1 MGTSDQVLHEIFDHA
16 AVGIAQISLNGTFL
30 RVNRRYCEMLG
41 YSEAELLTKTV
52 RDINPPDNCAEVLTG
67 CEQLQAGAITAHSV
81 EKRYVRKDGT
91 MFWGRLHRSLI
102 RNHEN
107 VAQYFVAVVEDIT
120 DKVHVEQALRERERQ
135 LVLAQSAA
143 RLGVWDRDLRTD
155 VTATSGHYA
164 QLRGLQ
170 PDNSEITH
178 KEWLAMIHPDDRER
192 VERDLRECIERTHIW
207 DEEFRV
213 VWPDGSVHWLLA
225 KGQVFLDEEGRPVRM
240 SGASLDVTDRK
251 RIEKELR
258 ESEERFR
265 RLFEEGPIGLA
276 LVGRDFRLLKVNRAF
291 CQMVGYTEETLLQ
304 KSFADITHPDDLASD
319 LGLAERLFRGELP
332 FFKLQKRYMKSDGG
346 IIWANLTASVIHGQD
361 GEPSYGL
368 GMVEDITDFKR
379 TEEELALNKALR
391 ESEEKYQ
398 RIVETMTEGVWAL
411 DQDGRTTYVNQQMAS
426 MLGYEVNEMVGRHVL
441 DFKDEEARPI
451 AIEKLER
458 RRRGIA
464 EQYDSTFQTKDG
476 SRLIALISTCP
487 LRDGDGQ
494 YIGSLGIITDI
505 TERSRL
511 EERLHQAQKME
522 AIGRLAGGVAHD
534 FNNLLTVINGQT
546 DLLLRKA
553 RAGDPLYADLTDIR
567 NAGLRAQELTSQ
579 MLAFSRG
586 QVRATE
592 VLSVQSVIEDM
603 EKMLRRMIGEDI
615 ELVTVFAAG
624 IGQVKADR
632 TELTQIVL
640 NVAANARDAMPAGG
654 TLTFALANV
663 EVDEREAKRHPGV
676 RPGGY
681 VLLTVSDTGVG
692 MDTETQKHLFEPF
705 FSTKSAGKG
714 TGLGLAMVYGI
725 VAQRGGWIQVKS
737 RLHGGTTFQIYLP
750 RVEDGQAQERR
761 EHSEAVEPHQLRGTE
776 TVLVVEDQPHVRKLT
791 CAILKEFGY
800 QTLEAS
806 QGDEALR
813 LAATYN
819 GPLHLVLTDVVMPGM
834 QGQELANRL
843 KTVRRT
849 PVLFM
854 SGYAGSMGGQHGPE
868 VAYIQKPFTADS
880 LVRKVREVLGAMNP
894 DGEETPSAST

>member
-1 MGTSDQVLHEIFDHA
+1 MGTSDRVQQEIFDHA
-16 AVGIAQISLNGTFL
+16 AVGIAQISLDGKFL
-30 RVNRRYCEMLG
+30 RVNHRYCEMLG

-67 CEQLQAGAITAHSV
+67 CEQLQAGAITSHSV
-81 EKRYVRKDGT
+81 EKRYVRKDGSV
-91 MFWGRLHRSLI
+91 FWGRLHRSLI
-102 RNHEN
+102 RNQEN
-107 VAQYFVAVVEDIT
+107 VAQYFVAVVEDVT
-120 DKVHVEQALRERERQ
+120 DKVQVEQALREREQQ

-170 PDNSEITH
+170 PENSQITH
-178 KEWLAMIHPDDRER
+178 EEWLAIIHPDDRER
-192 VERDLRECIERTHIW
+192 VERDLRECIAGTHIW

-225 KGQVFLDEEGRPVRM
+225 KGQVFLDEEGQPVRM
-240 SGASLDVTDRK
+240 SGASVDVTERK
-251 RIEKELR
+251 RVDEALR
-258 ESEERFR
+258 ESDERFR
-265 RLFEEGPIGLA
+265 RVFEEGPIGLA
-276 LVGRDFRLLKVNRAF
+276 LVGRDFRLLKVNRAL
-291 CQMVGYTEETLLQ
+291 CQMVGYSAEALQ
-304 KSFADITHPDDLASD
+304 QMSFPDITHPDDVASD

-332 FFKLQKRYMKSDGG
+332 FFKLQKRYIKKDGE
-346 IIWANLTASVIHGQD
+346 IVWANLTASVIHDRD
-361 GEPSYGL
+361 GEPRYGL
-368 GMVEDITDFKR
+368 GMIEDITDFKR
-379 TEEELALNKALR
+379 TEEELAVSKALR

-398 RIVETMTEGVWAL
+398 RIVETMTEGVWVL
-411 DQDGRTTYVNQQMAS
+411 DQDGRTTFVNQQMAA
-426 MLGYEVNEMVGRHVL
+426 MLGFEVKEMLGHHVL
-441 DFKDEEARPI
+441 EFKDEEARSI

-458 RRRGIA
+458 RRQGIA

-476 SRLIALISTCP
+476 SRLIGLISTCP
-487 LRDGDGQ
+487 LWDDNGQ
-494 YIGSLGIITDI
+494 YSGSLGIITDI

-511 EERLHQAQKME
+511 EERLYQAQKME

-553 RAGDPLYADLTDIR
+553 RPGDSLFADLTEIKD
-567 NAGLRAQELTSQ
+567 AGLRAQELTSQ

-592 VLSVQSVIEDM
+592 VLSIQSVIEDM

-615 ELVTVFAAG
+615 ELITVFAAG
-624 IGQVKADR
+624 AGQVKADR

-663 EVDEREAKRHPGV
+663 EVDEREAGRHPGA

-681 VLLTVSDTGVG
+681 VLLTVNDTGVG

-725 VAQRGGWIQVKS
+725 VSQRGGWLQVKS

-750 RVEDGQAQERR
+750 RVKDGQAQKTG
-761 EHSEAVEPHQLRGTE
+761 EHAQAAVLHELHGTE

-800 QTLEAS
+800 QILEAS

-813 LAATYN
+813 LVATHE
-819 GPLHLVLTDVVMPGM
+819 GPLHLVLTDVIMPGM
-834 QGQELANRL
+834 QGLELANRL
-843 KTVRRT
+843 KTIRRT
-849 PVLFM
+849 PILFM
-854 SGYAGSMGGQHGPE
+854 SGYAGSMGGQHGAE
-868 VAYIQKPFTADS
+868 VAYIQKPFTADG
-880 LVRKVREVLGAMNP
+880 LVRKVREVLGAANP
-894 DGEETPSAST
+894 HGGESPLASS